1 MTRVHFTFDDIA
13 RTCLA
18 ESLNPAEEAVFALD
32 ALSDKQN
39 TALANWR
46 RTVVR
51 RLGELAD
58 VVAALC
64 RELRPVPDLLWL
76 TDRRARPDD
85 DRLAA
90 AGLTGPG
97 VASLARQF
105 AEGVVVPCW
114 PSIANHLGAVVR
126 RKERESGGGVHALLS
141 TLHPRIRWH
150 GPALDI
156 DDDRAVEIQLSGR
169 GLTVVHSAF
178 LTSTPAVLIGRGSEP
193 DSPALLVVSA
203 LPEIAGHLRW
213 SRERDPSVA
222 ALSALLGRTR
232 ATLLWQLN
240 DTCTTGE
247 LAERAG
253 VSAATVS
260 QHTGILREAGL
271 ITTVRRRNTVR
282 HSLTVLG
289 RQLVR

>member
-1 MTRVHFTFDDIA
+1 MTRIHFTFDDIA

-39 TALANWR
+39 TALASWR
-46 RTVVR
+46 RTAVR
-51 RLGELAD
+51 RLGELTD

-64 RELRPVPDLLWL
+64 RQLRPVPDLLWL

-90 AGLTGPG
+90 AGLTGSG

-114 PSIANHLGAVVR
+114 PSIANHFGTMVR

-156 DDDRAVEIQLSGR
+156 DDDRAAEIRLAGR

-178 LTSTPAVLIGRGSEP
+178 LSSAPAVLIGRGSETDP
-193 DSPALLVVSA
+193 PALVVSA
-203 LPEIAGHLRW
+203 LPQIAGRLRW

-232 ATLLWQLN
+232 ATLLWQLS

-247 LAERAG
+247 LAKRAG

-271 ITTVRRRNTVR
+271 ITTARQRNTVH